1 MEELTKSTLAQAG
14 VDVNSAL
21 GRLMGREDLLVR
33 FLGEFPADGSYPALE
48 EAVASGDRA
57 GALAAAHTLK
67 GLCGNLSMT
76 RLFGLFTRQVDLLR
90 GEDWA
95 GACALM
101 PEIARA
107 YHEMV
112 AAIRAALG

>member
-1 MEELTKSTLAQAG
+1 MEELTRSTLARAG
-14 VDVNSAL
+14 VDVDSAL
-21 GRLMGREDLLVR
+21 ERLMGREDLLVR
-33 FLGEFPADGSYPALE
+33 FLGEFPADGNYHALE
-48 EAVASGDRA
+48 DAVASGDRA

-76 RLFGLFTRQVDLLR
+76 ELFGLFTRQVELLR

-101 PEIARA
+101 PEISRA
-107 YHEMV
+107 YREMV
-112 AAIRAALG
+112 AAIRASLG